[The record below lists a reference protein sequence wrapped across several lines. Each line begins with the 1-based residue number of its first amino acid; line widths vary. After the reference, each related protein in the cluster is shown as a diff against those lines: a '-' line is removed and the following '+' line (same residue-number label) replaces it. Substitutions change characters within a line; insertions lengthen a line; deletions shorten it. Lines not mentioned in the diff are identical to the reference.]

1 MKKFLAFFL
10 VFLMVP
16 CYILAE
22 NASVQLT
29 KGKWIVG
36 QDIAPGHYKMI
47 KGTSVASVSNEDYTL
62 WIDTKDECVLVE
74 GSTINIIMG
83 SITFVPVVMTPA
95 QANNPNYSKLEQ
107 YRHDAIL
114 RAYDDVCDLYH
125 NLPLGSYSVGIDIPA
140 GSWRV
145 ESWGNNVTTITI
157 TNGITKHRF
166 SLACPGFDTY
176 TPGDLTA
183 VYFTLKNG
191 DIVDITNSTGK
202 QTSGI
207 YIFPDNHQASW

>member
-1 MKKFLAFFL
+1 MKRLLVFLL

-47 KGTSVASVSNEDYTL
+47 QRSSVASVSGADYTQ
-62 WIDTKDECVLVE
+62 WISNHDECFLTE
-74 GSTINIIMG
+74 GNTIVISMG
-83 SITFVPVVMTPA
+83 AITFVPVVLTSA
-95 QANNPNYSKLEQ
+95 QSNNPNYSKLEQ
-107 YRHDAIL
+107 YRHEAIL

-157 TNGITKHRF
+157 TSGITKHRF
-166 SLACPGFDTY
+166 SLSCLGFDTY
-176 TPGDLTA
+176 TPGDLTV
-183 VYFTLKNG
+183 VYFILENG